1 MAEVSSVKFA
11 NMSPKRETNE
21 LATETRHSLSNL
33 SLCVFKIA
41 RWLKRAC
48 RILDRSHVLI
58 RLAVAEKDL

>member
-21 LATETRHSLSNL
+21 LATETKHSLSNL

-41 RWLKRAC
+41 RWLIEATF
-48 RILDRSHVLI
+48 
-58 RLAVAEKDL
+58 

>member
-11 NMSPKRETNE
+11 KMSSKRETNE
-21 LATETRHSLSNL
+21 LATETKHSLSNI
-33 SLCVFKIA
+33 SLCVLKIA

-48 RILDRSHVLI
+48 SILDRSHVLI